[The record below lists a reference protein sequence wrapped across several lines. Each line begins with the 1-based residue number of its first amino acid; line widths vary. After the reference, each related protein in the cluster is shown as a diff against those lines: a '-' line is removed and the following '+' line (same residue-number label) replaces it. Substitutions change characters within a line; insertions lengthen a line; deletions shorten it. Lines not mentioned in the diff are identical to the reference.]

1 MSHQRSV
8 LLNFLA
14 TLHLDDA
21 SLSSQDKML
30 AINFHDAL
38 RADVSSGDVQQEEVF
53 KKGVTVL
60 LLTAVVPTASRD
72 SFLKHTVKILFRFM
86 V

>member
-14 TLHLDDA
+14 TPHHDDA

-30 AINFHDAL
+30 VINFHDAL
-38 RADVSSGDVQQEEVF
+38 RADVRSGNVQQEEVL
-53 KKGVTVL
+53 KKKEGVTVFQ
-60 LLTAVVPTASRD
+60 TASRD
-72 SFLKHTVKILFRFM
+72 SFLKHTAKISFRFM